1 MILSASRRTDIPA
14 FYADWFLNRLR
25 EGYVLVRN
33 PMNYHQV
40 SEVKLTPENVD
51 CIVFWTKNPSRLIEK
66 LPEIDNLGYHYYFQF
81 TLNPYDKSI
90 EENLPGKNVLVETFK
105 RLSDQCGP
113 QKVIWRYDPIFV
125 GDDYPVDYHA
135 EQFACLANQLEGYTE
150 KCIFSFLDPYAKI
163 QKAIKQLGIEPPD
176 TETMGEIAKLLA
188 EIALPK
194 NIKLETCAEEIDLAK
209 YGISHTRCID
219 GDLIERIIGCPLS
232 AGKDPAQRSVC
243 GCVSSIDIGSF
254 NTCAHGCKYC
264 YANYG
269 KQAVL
274 KNQASHNPNSPL
286 IFGELDDRDIVKPR
300 KEKDIRSLKQPQQSL
315 F

>member
-1 MILSASRRTDIPA
+1 MQR
-14 FYADWFLNRLR
+14 
-25 EGYVLVRN
+25 
-33 PMNYHQV
+33 
-40 SEVKLTPENVD
+40 
-51 CIVFWTKNPSRLIEK
+51 
-66 LPEIDNLGYHYYFQF
+66 
-81 TLNPYDKSI
+81 
-90 EENLPGKNVLVETFK
+90 FK
-105 RLSDQCGP
+105 
-113 QKVIWRYDPIFV
+113 K
-125 GDDYPVDYHA
+125 
-135 EQFACLANQLEGYTE
+135 T
-150 KCIFSFLDPYAKI
+150 
-163 QKAIKQLGIEPPD
+163 IKQLGVEPPD

-194 NIKLETCAEEIDLAK
+194 NIKLETCAEEIDLTK
-209 YGISHTRCID
+209 YGISHARCID

-232 AGKDPAQRSVC
+232 AGKDPSQRSVC

-269 KQAVL
+269 RQAVL

>member
-40 SEVKLTPENVD
+40 SKVRLAPENVD
-51 CIVFWTKNPSRLIEK
+51 CIVFWTKNPSHFIEK
-66 LPEIDNLGYHYYFQF
+66 LPEIDNLGYRYYFQF
-81 TLNPYDKSI
+81 TLNPYGKSI
-90 EENLPGKNVLVETFK
+90 EENLPDKNALVETFK

-113 QKVIWRYDPIFV
+113 EKVIWRYDPIFI
-125 GDDYPVDYHA
+125 GDDYPVQYHA
-135 EQFACLANQLEGYTE
+135 EQFDHLARQLNGYTE

-163 QKAIKQLGIEPPD
+163 QKAIRQLGIEPPD
-176 TETMGEIAKLLA
+176 ADAMNGIAQSFA
-188 EIALPK
+188 EIAQPMD
-194 NIKLETCAEEIDLAK
+194 IKLETCAEEIDLEN
-209 YGISHTRCID
+209 YGISHARCID
-219 GDLIERIIGCPLS
+219 GGLIERTIGCPLNV
-232 AGKDPAQRSVC
+232 GKDPSQRSIC

-254 NTCAHGCKYC
+254 NTCTHGCKYC

-269 KQAVL
+269 KQAVF

-286 IFGELDDRDIVKPR
+286 IFGELGEQDVVKPR
-300 KEKDIRSLKQPQQSL
+300 KEKDVKSLKQPQQSL